1 MDQELNENEVLSDN
15 QSSSTTR
22 PSSST
27 SSDMPRTNVPSR
39 SNSFVKRQSSII
51 DVNDL
56 STSTN
61 QQINDQTPIKVLV
74 FNGKCS
80 KVFKSAL
87 EDCVEDCILE
97 FPNERNSVYVPK
109 FGQAIQIPPGSNRN
123 TILSLREQYINARQS
138 ARSSRRRSSINQHN
152 SLPQINNIRSALPNN
167 LSLPATALAATTAV
181 RMRHQLV
188 QQKFSLEDNIS
199 EETIDQHINIQPT
212 PRTNL
217 IESDIRSEHP
227 SNLREESICP
237 ILEHDITSL
246 SLPTFFHNVISSSKT
261 HRSYRDH
268 QKGYRLSD
276 LVMLGPEYFRH
287 VFNLP
292 RSRSHSQQRH
302 HNKTIETTT
311 ELDRIKQ
318 DLFHRY
324 LWTQKPQVSCRIRPL
339 STYTRDTTFVI

>member
-1 MDQELNENEVLSDN
+1 
-15 QSSSTTR
+15 
-22 PSSST
+22 
-27 SSDMPRTNVPSR
+27 MPRTNAPSR

-56 STSTN
+56 PTSAN
-61 QQINDQTPIKVLV
+61 QQINDQTPIKVLI

-97 FPNERNSVYVPK
+97 FSGERNSVYVPK
-109 FGQAIQIPPGSNRN
+109 IGQAIQIPHGSNRN
-123 TILSLREQYINARQS
+123 TILSLQEQSANARQS
-138 ARSSRRRSSINQHN
+138 ARSSRRRNSINQYN
-152 SLPQINNIRSALPNN
+152 SLPQINGIRSALPNN
-167 LSLPATALAATTAV
+167 MSLPATALAATTAV

-188 QQKFSLEDNIS
+188 QQRFSLEDDIS
-199 EETIDQHINIQPT
+199 EETVDQQSHVEIKAI
-212 PRTNL
+212 TNV
-217 IESDIRSEHP
+217 IESDVRSEHP
-227 SNLREESICP
+227 SIIREETIFP

-246 SLPTFFHNVISSSKT
+246 SLPTFLYNVIPSSKT
-261 HRSYRDH
+261 HMSYRDR
-268 QKGYRLSD
+268 QKDYRLSD

-292 RSRSHSQQRH
+292 HSRSQSQQRH
-302 HNKTIETTT
+302 NNNNKTTGKAS

-339 STYTRDTTFVI
+339 STYTRDTTFVT